1 MTRMRT
7 YAAWTAA
14 ATALLATA
22 TAATTAFAQSQ
33 EGTALPSTRGIAWHA
48 CADTDFKNMQCG
60 AMSVPVNWSRPDAD
74 RLTLAMVRRPADDK
88 AHRQG
93 TLLLND
99 GAGGSSIEQLRLAM
113 HAGLPAIGGDMTR
126 KFDLVAV
133 DPRGIGH
140 SSPILCAP
148 APKPAGVS
156 HFPKDQAAYDTLVR
170 HNQAFAAD
178 CLGRNGPLVKHVDL
192 TSTAKDFEAVRI
204 GLGERQVNWYGIHY
218 STLLGRTYAKLYP
231 GRLRTMVLD
240 TALDDTAS
248 PLERVRAEAATA
260 ETAFNRFV
268 AWCEASKDCALHGKD
283 VAAEYDALVA
293 GADRDPIPTKGRA
306 HEPLTGEDIRE
317 ATQDYLNVSFVT
329 WPELANAIVKATE
342 KKDAADFRKGPDAMD
357 FTHDADDTLDQV
369 QVQVPACL
377 DNARP
382 VHSLAQLTSLQE
394 ELARISPHLGGAV
407 RSYKTIA
414 GCLGW
419 PVPANPVKAGAPVHG
434 APPALIVQ
442 STHQALAP
450 RSAGPAMAAQLP
462 GSVVL
467 NREGDDYSMFLVSRC
482 VQDAT
487 NRYLTTS
494 ALPAPG
500 TTCTD

>member
-1 MTRMRT
+1 MTRTRT

-22 TAATTAFAQSQ
+22 TTTAFAQAPES
-33 EGTALPSTRGIAWHA
+33 TPRPSPSPIAWHA
-48 CADTDFKNMQCG
+48 CADTDFKDMECG
-60 AMSVPVNWSRPDAD
+60 TMSVPVDWSRPDAD
-74 RLTLAMVRRPADDK
+74 RTTLAMVRRPADDK

-113 HAGLPAIGGDMTR
+113 HAGLPAIGGDMTG
-126 KFDLVAV
+126 KFDIVAV

-140 SSPILCAP
+140 SSPILCAEP
-148 APKPAGVS
+148 PKPAGVS
-156 HFPKDQAAYDTLVR
+156 HFPKDQAAYDTLIR

-178 CLGRNGPLVKHVDL
+178 CLRRNGPLVKHVDL

-218 STLLGRTYAKLYP
+218 STLLGRTYAKLHP

-240 TALDDTAS
+240 TALDDTTS
-248 PLERVRAEAATA
+248 PLERVKAEAATA

-283 VAAEYDALVA
+283 VAAEYDALIA
-293 GADRDPIPTKGRA
+293 GADSNPIPTKGRA

-317 ATQDYLNVSFVT
+317 ATQDYLNVSFLT
-329 WPELANAIVKATE
+329 WPELANAIVQATE
-342 KKDAADFRKGPDAMD
+342 KKDPADLTKGPDATD
-357 FTHDADDTLDQV
+357 FTHDPDDTLDQV

-382 VHSLAQLTSLQE
+382 VRTLVQLTGLQKD
-394 ELARISPHLGGAV
+394 LARISPHLGGAV
-407 RSYKTIA
+407 RSYKALA

-419 PVPANPVKAGAPVHG
+419 PTPAQPVKAGAPVHG

-442 STHQALAP
+442 STRQALAP
-450 RSAGPAMAAQLP
+450 HSAGPAMAAQLP

-467 NREGDDYSMFLVSRC
+467 SRDGDDYSMFLVSKC
-482 VQDAT
+482 VQEAT